1 MKRTLTINLYGQL
14 FVIDEDAYDL
24 LERYERSIRAYF
36 ATRDGGEEV
45 ADDVEHRVAELLAE
59 LQAQGV
65 ASVSLEHVKGIIR
78 RIGEAQQ
85 MEGGEA
91 TDAAPQAATP
101 PPIPERK
108 RRHLYRDPDDKM
120 IGGVIS
126 GLTHYLGG
134 SDPLPW
140 RILFVLLVIFTW
152 SSLAIVYIV
161 LWALVPEART
171 PEERLRMR
179 GEPVNPGTLRDEVM
193 RGVNCG
199 RDFVSDP
206 TNRQKARGCLNVC
219 LKVVLI
225 FFGALAALILVA
237 LAISVVAAAT
247 AFVSC
252 AVAGAG
258 FAGNSFLSQDA
269 AQLLAAQPSWY
280 WSIGVLLVSL
290 LTLFAIP
297 LYLLVRLLVRRSDAK
312 PMPRGMRVT
321 FLITWFVALVLS
333 IVAGIGTAMFFD
345 KVDDRAEARQ
355 ERAYRLENTHD
366 GRYLKR
372 SSWDFLA
379 QTGWQIADLAG
390 AKPDITD
397 DGPDLCAP
405 HVNDDDDDAWEYLAL
420 KQENATTPLR
430 FDLRKQLSAT
440 PGRYR
445 IAGLIY
451 SDGQGMAVYAALGDS
466 LLVCQDVPAYTPQ
479 VLLADTVS
487 LSHLTT
493 EDGRTPLPA
502 RLKAEKWLPFEI
514 EADVATPGTLFY
526 GISNAPRYTQT
537 PWTGRKARA
546 VMVSVTKLN

>member
-1 MKRTLTINLYGQL
+1 MKRTLTINLYGEL

-24 LERYERSIRAYF
+24 LEKYERSIRAYF

-59 LQAQGV
+59 LKAQGV
-65 ASVSLEHVKGIIR
+65 ASVSLEHVEGIIR

-91 TDAAPQAATP
+91 PDAAQGTGTP
-101 PPIPERK
+101 PPIPGRK
-108 RRHLYRDPDDKM
+108 RRRLYRDPDDKM

-152 SSLAIVYIV
+152 SSLAIVYLV

-193 RGVNCG
+193 RGVNRG

-206 TNRQKARGCLNVC
+206 TNRQKARGCLNAC
-219 LKVVLI
+219 LKAVLI
-225 FFGALAALILVA
+225 LFGALAVLILLA
-237 LAISVVAAAT
+237 LTVSVLACVGV
-247 AFVSC
+247 FVRC

-258 FAGNSFLSQDA
+258 FAGNDFLSQDA

-290 LTLFAIP
+290 LVLFAIP
-297 LYLLVRLLVRRSDAK
+297 LYLLVRFLVKRNDAK
-312 PMPRGMRVT
+312 PMPHGTKVAL
-321 FLITWFVALVLS
+321 LITWLVALVLT
-333 IVAGIGTAMFFD
+333 IPAGIGTAIFTD
-345 KVDDRAEARQ
+345 KVDDREEARL

-372 SSWDFLA
+372 SSWEFLSD
-379 QTGWQIADLAG
+379 TGWQIADLAG
-390 AKPDITD
+390 AKPDITG
-397 DGPDLCAP
+397 DGSDLCGP
-405 HVNDDDDDAWEYLAL
+405 VGGEGDDDAWTYLSL
-420 KQENATTPLR
+420 KQESPTTPMR
-430 FDLRKQLSAT
+430 FDLRKQLAVT

-445 IAGLIY
+445 VTGLAY
-451 SDGQGMAVYAALGDS
+451 CDGQGLAVYAALGDS
-466 LLVCQDVPAYTPQ
+466 LLRCQDVPAFTPQ
-479 VLLADTVS
+479 ALQADTID
-487 LSHLTT
+487 LSHITT
-493 EDGRTPLPA
+493 TDGRTPQQAHL
-502 RLKAEKWLPFEI
+502 RAEKWIPFEI
-514 EADVATPGTLFY
+514 EADVANAGTLYY

-546 VMVSVTKLN
+546 VLVNVTKLK